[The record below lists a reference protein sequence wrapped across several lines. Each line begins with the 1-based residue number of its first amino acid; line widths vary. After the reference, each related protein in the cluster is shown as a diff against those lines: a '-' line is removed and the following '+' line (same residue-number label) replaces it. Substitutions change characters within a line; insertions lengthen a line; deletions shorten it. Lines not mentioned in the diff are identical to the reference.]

1 MGSDKYGALS
11 GAIARSQMLDQISRN
26 LANVDTTGYKKGSL
40 TFETKL
46 QDAVATRDKVPT
58 NQVQASS
65 ENIDFSQGVLN
76 RTEVETHLAINGPG
90 FLKLQQDD
98 GQIVYTRRGNFRASA
113 TGELVTATGS
123 RLLGAGGLPLVL
135 PTTDYIISRD
145 GSVISENQV
154 VGKIPLYTIEETD
167 RLQRAQTGAFVAPA
181 GVLAVE
187 DTSSDLMQGF
197 LELSNVSTMEEMGR
211 MVFNTRVFEATQ
223 KVLNIYS
230 QMNSKLS
237 DLGNLQ

>member
-11 GAIARSQMLDQISRN
+11 GAISRSQMLDQISRN

-46 QDAVATRDKVPT
+46 QDALATRSGVPT
-58 NQVQASS
+58 NQVRTSS
-65 ENIDFSQGVLN
+65 EKIDFSQGVLN

-90 FLKLQQDD
+90 FLRLQQAD
-98 GQIVYTRRGNFRASA
+98 GQIVYTRRGNFQPNIA
-113 TGELVTATGS
+113 GELVTSPGA
-123 RLLGAGGLPLVL
+123 RLLGDGDAPLVM
-135 PTTDYIISRD
+135 PTTDFIISRD

-154 VGKIPLYTIEETD
+154 VGKIPLYRIEETD
-167 RLQRAQTGAFVAPA
+167 RLERAQTGAFIAPEGVVAT
-181 GVLAVE
+181 E
-187 DTSSDLMQGF
+187 DKNSELMQGF

-230 QMNSKLS
+230 QMNSKLT
-237 DLGNLQ
+237 DLGSLQ